1 MTNFAALVRRVP
13 QHCVW
18 DLTNACNLR
27 CVHCEL
33 EAGHA
38 APDEL
43 STEEALRV
51 ADELIELGCRKVSLT
66 GGEPLLRPDW
76 PVIAEHLAAAGVWV
90 SLMTNGLR
98 LTPEVLDRAGAVGV
112 SGVSVSLDGL
122 RTVHDRIRVAPTR
135 APSRFDAAVT
145 ALERVA
151 ASPLRSSV
159 ITQVNQWNL
168 AQLDD
173 LHELLCKLGVELW
186 QVQLALPLGR
196 LLTIREPYLIAPT
209 DLPELTATLA
219 RFARAQRLRL
229 AVADSIGYY
238 DEHEP
243 LLRRTQDG
251 RRAFWTGC
259 MAGCLGVAIA
269 SNGDV
274 KGCPTHPAAFVVG
287 NVRQEGFRAIWEDR
301 GRFAYNTEWNED
313 LLQGECARCE
323 FRRLCRAGCTS
334 MAYAV
339 TGTIYD
345 NPYCV
350 QRVRV

>member
-33 EAGHA
+33 AAGNA

-43 STEEALRV
+43 STKEALRV
-51 ADELIELGCRKVSLT
+51 ADELIALGCRKVSLT

-76 PVIAEHLAAAGVWV
+76 SVIAEHLARAGLWV
-90 SLMTNGLR
+90 SLVTNGLP
-98 LTPEVLDRAGAVGV
+98 LSSEVVDRAEAAGV

-122 RTVHDRIRVAPTR
+122 RAVHDRIRVSPTR
-135 APSRFDAAVT
+135 GPSRFEAAVT
-145 ALERVA
+145 AIERVA
-151 ASPLRSSV
+151 ASSLRPSV

-196 LLTIREPYLIAPT
+196 LLEIREPYLIAPT
-209 DLPELTATLA
+209 DLPTLTATLA

-238 DEHEP
+238 DENEP

-259 MAGCLGVAIA
+259 MAGCMGVSIA

-274 KGCPTHPAAFVVG
+274 KGCPTHPAAFVAG
-287 NVRQEGFRAIWEDR
+287 NVRQEPFRTIWEDR
-301 GRFAYNTEWNED
+301 SRFSYNTQWKEE
-313 LLQGECARCE
+313 LLEGECARCE